1 MFIMVF
7 IDKNGKEIKFKDA
20 LNVPLDIFSNGIV
33 IKNENDELSLELRY
47 ESKKVPLSGLDS
59 NFFNFI
65 EVLNY

>member
-1 MFIMVF
+1 MVF
-7 IDKNGKEIKFKDA
+7 IDKNGKEIKFKDI

>member
-1 MFIMVF
+1 MVF